1 MQETGCHAVI
11 SLQNKNVTLFI
22 PRMDP
27 TYKIWMKVMEE
38 DDFKEIYPDFDILY
52 NDQLE
57 QFVKEN
63 GRD

>member
-1 MQETGCHAVI
+1 M
-11 SLQNKNVTLFI
+11 TLFI

-38 DDFKEIYPDFDILY
+38 DDFKEIYPDFTIMYD
-52 NDQLE
+52 DQL
-57 QFVKEN
+57 QTFVKEN